1 MPMRAGSG
9 VVPLSI
15 SRENSRSVFT
25 MPSGVLMRSRNA
37 GRDRG
42 AFSASMSLAIIMH
55 VDSGANCIIT
65 PNTAS
70 RFASDDHSPVERCSA
85 MSFDQS

>member
-1 MPMRAGSG
+1 MRSG
-9 VVPLSI
+9 VGAEPLSI

-25 MPSGVLMRSRNA
+25 MLSGVLMRSRNA
-37 GRDRG
+37 GSVSG
-42 AFSASMSLAIIMH
+42 ACSSSTSQAIIMH

-70 RFASDDHSPVERCSA
+70 RFASDDHSPVERGSA